1 MRWNE
6 IINEGSD
13 FNCPNCGEYL
23 GKASEI
29 ELNNSRYCG
38 NCGWSDRKPEPKA
51 VPKSKQPTD
60 KTSGDYSIRINSTKT
75 QADLTYNGT
84 PVSIIRPGDGAGT
97 ATMMSKGVY
106 VASWKV
112 DFYNSHKIPGQFPT
126 LTQAINAVKRMH
138 QSKVKEYMKARKKS
152 TRRVGEMIDEDV
164 GSLFMGVSSIP
175 DWSQEDERYV
185 LVFSNK
191 GGHEAKVHRDE
202 NGISAEV
209 DNSWDKGF
217 SDEAS
222 AEAWLKGEGYTNF
235 VGVDDE

>member
-6 IINEGSD
+6 IIKEGSD

-29 ELNNSRYCG
+29 ELNNSYYCG
-38 NCGWSDRKPEPKA
+38 NCGWDARKPEPKA
-51 VPKSKQPTD
+51 VPKSKQPTE
-60 KTSGDYSIRINSTKT
+60 KTSGDYTISVNPSKT

-84 PVSIIRPGDGAGT
+84 PVSIIKVGDQAGT

-112 DFYNSHKIPGQFPT
+112 DFYNSHKIQGQFPT

-138 QSKVKEYMKARKKS
+138 QSKVKEYLKARKKS
-152 TRRVGEMIDEDV
+152 TRRVGEMIDEGTDT
-164 GSLFMGVSSIP
+164 LFMGVSSIP
-175 DWSQEDERYV
+175 NWSEEDEQWV
-185 LVFSNK
+185 LVFSNE
-191 GGHEAKVHRDE
+191 GGHEAKIHRE
-202 NGISAEV
+202 SSGIIAEI
-209 DNSWDKGF
+209 DNSWDQGF
-217 SDEAS
+217 KDEAE
-222 AEAWLKGEGYTNF
+222 AEAWLKSEGYTKF